1 MEALPRV
8 HQGQAALGLPFFFL
22 NKPND
27 NAAHLPHCLDG
38 KRIIDIRV
46 FLLLIIPRICHHSAK
61 ELQSFPIV
69 VFQ

>member
-1 MEALPRV
+1 MEALLRV

-27 NAAHLPHCLDG
+27 NAAICHIAWMERESLISG
-38 KRIIDIRV
+38 S
-46 FLLLIIPRICHHSAK
+46 FLLLITPRICHHSAK